1 MLYDEKV
8 INSIKDILSKEKLTL
23 SVAES
28 VTAGHLQ
35 AAFSSA
41 IEAAKFFQGG
51 ITAYNAGQKTKHL
64 NIEPIAALEDD
75 CVTEK
80 VACEMAIQVNKMFI
94 SDYGIAITGYATK
107 MPEEGL
113 NDLFAYFAIAKGEKI
128 VLTKEISTKKERVD
142 AQVDY
147 TNQVIKEFLK
157 VVKKKNISGT
167 SVRKK

>member
-1 MLYDEKV
+1 MLYDENI
-8 INSIKDILSKEKLTL
+8 INNIKDLLAKEKLTL

-41 IEAAKFFQGG
+41 TLASDFFQGG

-80 VACEMAIQVNKMFI
+80 VG
-94 SDYGIAITGYATK
+94 D
-107 MPEEGL
+107 
-113 NDLFAYFAIAKGEKI
+113 
-128 VLTKEISTKKERVD
+128 
-142 AQVDY
+142 
-147 TNQVIKEFLK
+147 
-157 VVKKKNISGT
+157 
-167 SVRKK
+167 